1 MSRVHLLQT
10 STTAD
15 RAWMAEVAEVFG
27 TPNAG
32 LARFDG
38 RAMGERGS
46 KLRGLYDAYIAARD
60 VYEAN

>member
-1 MSRVHLLQT
+1 
-10 STTAD
+10 
-15 RAWMAEVAEVFG
+15 MAEVAEVFG
-27 TPNAG
+27 TRNAG